1 MRDVSEVAF
10 AANDLEWAP
19 IPRSQLDIERCLT
32 SGQTF
37 LWKRSASGRFIVA
50 THDTLMLLDPRADGF
65 FWATSPPDR
74 WDHVATFFALDV
86 DLAALYRDWIRRDA
100 RFAHYIRS
108 AEGLRVLRQDP
119 GAALIAFICSACNNV
134 PRIQML
140 LRRLAVAV
148 GHVPEVPWSEVMPLH
163 PLPGD
168 LRVLREA
175 DLRALGF
182 GYRAR
187 YLSSLP
193 VAGPADVGALASL
206 PYAEARAQLMRIAG
220 VGPKVA
226 DCVCLYGLGMAQVVP
241 VDTHIRQYAV
251 KHLAP
256 DLAGRSLTPRH
267 YDALGSLFRGIMG
280 PYAGWAQQYV
290 YVYQRQVARSR
301 PVVIR

>member
-1 MRDVSEVAF
+1 
-10 AANDLEWAP
+10 
-19 IPRSQLDIERCLT
+19 
-32 SGQTF
+32 
-37 LWKRSASGRFIVA
+37 
-50 THDTLMLLDPRADGF
+50 MLLDPRADGF
-65 FWATSPPDR
+65 FWATWPSAR
-74 WDHVATFFALDV
+74 WDRIAEFFALDV
-86 DLAALYRDWIRRDA
+86 DLTILYSDWVRRDA
-100 RFAHYIRS
+100 HFVDYIRN

-140 LRRLAVAV
+140 LRRLAAAV
-148 GHVPEVPWSEVMPLH
+148 GHVPDIPWSEGMPLH

-168 LRVLREA
+168 LRVFGEA

-193 VAGPADVGALASL
+193 VASPADAGAIASL
-206 PYAEARAQLMRIAG
+206 PYAEARAELMRLPG

-226 DCVCLYGLGMAQVVP
+226 DCVCLYALGMNQVVP
-241 VDTHIRQYAV
+241 VDTHIRQFAV

-256 DLAGRSLTPRH
+256 DLAGRSLTSRR
-267 YDALGSLFRGIMG
+267 YDALRSLFRGIMG

-301 PVVIR
+301 PAVKR